1 MLHYETLQ
9 PFGVT
14 FQAVMRTHVLLNK
27 TKKHQTS
34 HKGVQNNEMLDEM
47 TT

>member
-14 FQAVMRTHVLLNK
+14 FQAVMRTYVLLNK
-27 TKKHQTS
+27 TKNIKLRT
-34 HKGVQNNEMLDEM
+34 KRRKNNEMQDEM

>member
-27 TKKHQTS
+27 TKNIKLYT
-34 HKGVQNNEMLDEM
+34 KEENNKM
-47 TT
+47 